1 MRNHALASNHVFA
14 PCWAVQ
20 KPRKSRHVT
29 TAGSARIES
38 SVWGIGFQCNERYLQ
53 WDGSAQ
59 AHLLKLHCAEKLGW
73 EMAKVNEEM
82 QDLADLLPGLAF
94 RLDRIKASLLMRLL
108 QNKAQVGDALLALKA
123 EFPDADIEAMVSRYP
138 SMLLAFS
145 ASELADRASALRSA
159 LPDVDNIDEVVEM
172 EPRLLEV
179 DVGAVLREVQRLLPG
194 KNPQDFL
201 SQQPSRVLDMSSQG
215 LRPSIEDEPGIQALK
230 HHSKG

>member
-1 MRNHALASNHVFA
+1 MCFRWKQLWEWVGE
-14 PCWAVQ
+14 AVCRSDRLLEFSF
-20 KPRKSRHVT
+20 PSGKSRP
-29 TAGSARIES
+29 AAWRRC
-38 SVWGIGFQCNERYLQ
+38 SVALEWLVQ
-53 WDGSAQ
+53 
-59 AHLLKLHCAEKLGW
+59 
-73 EMAKVNEEM
+73 VNEEM